1 MIVQRI
7 KEYGGYDP
15 QTKKIVT
22 YWKVFFLDT
31 NNQLQT
37 KIVTDLK
44 DLEALVARA
53 KQEWE
58 AAE

>member
-1 MIVQRI
+1 MNIQRI
-7 KEYGGYDP
+7 KEIQGFDP
-15 QTKKIVT
+15 QTNKVVT

-44 DLEALVARA
+44 ELET
-53 KQEWE
+53 
-58 AAE
+58 AE